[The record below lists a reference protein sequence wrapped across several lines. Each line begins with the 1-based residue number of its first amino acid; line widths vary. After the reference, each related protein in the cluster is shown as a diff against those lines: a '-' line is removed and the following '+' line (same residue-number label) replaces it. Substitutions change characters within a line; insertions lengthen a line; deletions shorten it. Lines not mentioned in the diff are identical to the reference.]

1 VAISRA
7 ESPGPEPVVQEAHP
21 PLTSEAIETV
31 VVDGLALAQQLRK
44 HMSEEVG
51 KLVSSGRRPPC
62 LAVVLVGDDP
72 ASASYIKGK
81 RRACKRVGMDSVEHD
96 LPAEASQEEVI
107 GLIQRLNRDAAV
119 DGILVQLPLPDAVNA
134 NAVAAAIDPDKDVD
148 GVSPTNAGLLLAG
161 EEGLFP
167 CTPLGILEILDHYKI
182 PLEGANAVVIGRS
195 MIVGKPIS
203 LMLQQR
209 HATVTMCHSRTRD
222 LAGIC
227 RSADLIVAA
236 TGRPRMVKADW
247 IRPGAAVIDV
257 GVSSVEGEL
266 VGDVDLESAIGVAKL
281 ITPHRRGVGPMT
293 ITMLLH
299 NTLIAYRKR
308 MSP

>member
-1 VAISRA
+1 M
-7 ESPGPEPVVQEAHP
+7 QEARS
-21 PLTSEAIETV
+21 PLNSEAIETV

-44 HMSEEVG
+44 EMSEEVG
-51 KLVSSGRRPPC
+51 KRVASGQRPPC

-81 RRACKRVGMDSVEHD
+81 RRACERVGMESSEHD
-96 LPAEASQEEVI
+96 LPADATQEQVI
-107 GLIQRLNRDAAV
+107 AIVERLNEDDGV
-119 DGILVQLPLPDAVNA
+119 DGILVQLPLPDAVSA
-134 NAVAAAIDPDKDVD
+134 NAVAAAIDPAKDVD
-148 GVSPTNAGLLLAG
+148 GVSPTNGGRLLAG

-167 CTPLGILEILDHYKI
+167 CTPLGILAILDHYGI

-222 LAGIC
+222 LPETC
-227 RSADLIVAA
+227 RSADVIVAA

-257 GVSSVEGEL
+257 GVSSVDGEL
-266 VGDVDLESAIGVAKL
+266 VGDVDLDSAIGVASL

-299 NTLIAYRKR
+299 NTLMAYRSR
-308 MSP
+308 ISR

>member
-1 VAISRA
+1 V
-7 ESPGPEPVVQEAHP
+7 
-21 PLTSEAIETV
+21 IETV
-31 VVDGLALAQQLRK
+31 VVDGLALAQQLREE
-44 HMSEEVG
+44 MAEEVG
-51 KLVSSGRRPPC
+51 KLVAAGERPPC

-81 RRACKRVGMDSVEHD
+81 RRACKRVSMESVEHD
-96 LPAEASQEEVI
+96 LPADTTQEEVI
-107 GLIQRLNRDAAV
+107 AVIERLNRDDGV
-119 DGILVQLPLPDAVNA
+119 DGILVQLPLPDAVSA
-134 NAVAAAIDPDKDVD
+134 NVVAAAIDPAKDVD
-148 GVSPTNAGLLLAG
+148 GVGPINGGRLLAG

-167 CTPLGILEILDHYKI
+167 CTPLGILAILDHHGI
-182 PLEGANAVVIGRS
+182 PLKGANAVVIGRS

-222 LAGIC
+222 LPETC
-227 RSADLIVAA
+227 RRADLIVAA

-257 GVSSVEGEL
+257 GVTSVDGEL
-266 VGDVDLESAIGVAKL
+266 VGDVDLENAIGVASL

-299 NTLIAYRKR
+299 NTLIAYRGR
-308 MSP
+308 TSR

>member
-1 VAISRA
+1 L
-7 ESPGPEPVVQEAHP
+7 SPQ
-21 PLTSEAIETV
+21 AIETV
-31 VVDGLALAQQLRK
+31 VVDGLGLAQELRK
-44 HMSEEVG
+44 EMSEEVG
-51 KLVSSGRRPPC
+51 ALVAAGRRPPC

-81 RRACKRVGMDSVEHD
+81 RRACKQVGMESVEHD
-96 LPAEASQEEVI
+96 LPADATQEEVI
-107 GLIQRLNRDAAV
+107 SLVLRLNRDEGI
-119 DGILVQLPLPDAVNA
+119 DGILVQLPLPGAVSA
-134 NAVAAAIDPDKDVD
+134 NAVAAAIDPGKDVD
-148 GVSPTNAGLLLAG
+148 GVSPTNGGRLLAG
-161 EEGLFP
+161 DEGLFP
-167 CTPLGILEILDHYKI
+167 CTPLGILAILDRYGV

-222 LAGIC
+222 LPGIC
-227 RSADLIVAA
+227 RRADLIVAA

-257 GVSSVEGEL
+257 GVSSVDGEL
-266 VGDVDLESAIGVAKL
+266 VGDVDLENAIGVASL

-299 NTLIAYRKR
+299 NTLIAYRTR
-308 MSP
+308 IAR